1 MNSFY
6 VIGVI
11 AVVLM
16 LVFLLIWRISASGER
31 MLEEQRERIERARKA
46 QAKILAVGSSKANRN
61 DGVVIV
67 RLNLEVFPNN
77 LQPSFQTWTVWEVEP
92 AMIGEIAAGK
102 TMAVKFDGEDETQI
116 YPTAPWA
123 KFNFLRHKLMQSGAP
138 SEV

>member
-1 MNSFY
+1 MNAFY

-11 AVVLM
+11 AVVLT
-16 LVFLLIWRISASGER
+16 LVFLLFWQRSARGER
-31 MLEEQRERIERARKA
+31 MLEEQRERIERARGA
-46 QAKILAVGSSKANRN
+46 QAKIIAVGSSKANRD

-67 RLNLEVFPNN
+67 RLNLEIFPNN
-77 LQPSFQTWTVWEVEP
+77 LQPSFKTSTVWEVEP

-102 TMAVKFDGEDETQI
+102 TLAVKFDSEDRTQI